1 MKKQENKRGEAGER
15 PWLRATLA
23 ALRGGLL
30 ACGAAVLL
38 LLAAALLGN
47 LPNLIPA
54 VGRAGR
60 PALAVGLGT
69 GITLFLLLLCVG
81 LLAYDA
87 AGLERDGAGTLC
99 ACLCGGGLAGVLAL
113 PRKKKRR
120 R

>member
-30 ACGAAVLL
+30 A
-38 LLAAALLGN
+38 
-47 LPNLIPA
+47 
-54 VGRAGR
+54 
-60 PALAVGLGT
+60 
-69 GITLFLLLLCVG
+69 
-81 LLAYDA
+81 YDA
-87 AGLERDGAGTLC
+87 AGLEREGAGTLC
-99 ACLCGGGLAGVLAL
+99 ACLCGGGLAGVLSL